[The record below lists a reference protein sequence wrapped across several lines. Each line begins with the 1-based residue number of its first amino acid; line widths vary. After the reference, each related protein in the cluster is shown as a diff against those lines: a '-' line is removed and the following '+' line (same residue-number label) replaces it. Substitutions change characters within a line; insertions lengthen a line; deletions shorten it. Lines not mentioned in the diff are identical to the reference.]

1 VRKGVAYRVSGA
13 FDVRPYGPL
22 PSVSGHIAQGPSRIG
37 RPSHRIG
44 YQNVQ
49 PIEPLADY
57 LQGSRDGGLVFEVE
71 RARESQPQL
80 ASCNLASCRW
90 GCGLETVKSD
100 AGY

>member
-1 VRKGVAYRVSGA
+1 MRKGVAYRVSGA

-71 RARESQPQL
+71 PARESQPQL
-80 ASCNLASCRW
+80 GILQLSFLQV
-90 GCGLETVKSD
+90 GLWSRNCQSD